1 MYNILNNPQ
10 LGELEVI
17 EVYEYFN
24 MPLLFSC
31 KNLVGSFCIALC
43 ADDLPEHDMWL
54 YTEVSPK
61 RLNLLRFGLINV
73 HDVFVKPE
81 MGRLLKATIPHNNS
95 AVFSSK
101 YVDPEELSENVFPP
115 VDKFLVPKNTPIL
128 PETSSVEIAK
138 SRGREIISFNFNS
151 NQEYNAEAPA
161 LKLGNILTSFQT
173 IMNVIEMERLGYS
186 QVSPHIKNKMQF
198 YTLVSQPG
206 SFDIK
211 LASKEEDSML
221 QLDLFDKKT
230 QQIES
235 EQKAAISHF
244 FDLLRSK
251 NNIPHLKN
259 ILTKLGLKTTNEYK
273 KLLKSL
279 NKLDTDVTLSW
290 TSPSESEDE
299 VVSLLKQEIPMF
311 VETLKVIKEEQEK
324 PFTIFGDLI
333 GLSLA
338 TNRFEI
344 QTKDEPIKPIKGYI
358 QKDANSAIKNAT
370 ISRQYR
376 ATIKEVLKKNEVTD
390 GIIKIEHLLL
400 NLEEV

>member
-1 MYNILNNPQ
+1 MSNILNNPQ
-10 LGELEVI
+10 LGELEII

-24 MPLLFSC
+24 IPLLFSC

-54 YTEVSPK
+54 YTEVSLK

-73 HDVFVKPE
+73 HDVFAKPE

-95 AVFSSK
+95 AEFNSK
-101 YVDPEELSENVFPP
+101 YVAPEELNENVFPP
-115 VDKFLVPKNTPIL
+115 VDKFLVPKNTPL
-128 PETSSVEIAK
+128 MPKTNSVEIAK
-138 SRGREIISFNFNS
+138 SQGREIISFNFNS

-161 LKLGNILTSFQT
+161 LKLGNVLTSFQT

-211 LASKEEDSML
+211 LASNKVKDNPL
-221 QLDLFDKKT
+221 QLELFDKNT
-230 QQIES
+230 EQIDS

-244 FDLLRSK
+244 FNLLRSK
-251 NNIPHLKN
+251 NNKPDLKG
-259 ILTKLGLKTTNEYK
+259 ILTKLGLKTTNEYR
-273 KLLKSL
+273 KLLISL
-279 NKLDTDVTLSW
+279 NKLETDVTLSW

-299 VVSLLKQEIPMF
+299 VVSLLKQEISMF
-311 VETLKVIKEEQEK
+311 VETLKVIEEEQEK
-324 PFTIFGDLI
+324 PFTIVGNLI

-338 TNRFEI
+338 TKRFEI
-344 QTKDEPIKPIKGYI
+344 ETNDGLIKGYI
-358 QKDANSAIKNAT
+358 PKDANYAITNAT

-376 ATIKEVLKKNEVTD
+376 ATLKEVLKKNEVTD